1 MNIKSGLIKLLD
13 VRRHLLTIII
23 TSMFSIMQ
31 NQPLYSQAN
40 QCLRIAHVVIDSA
53 QLDNYRAALKE
64 GIETAVRAEPGV
76 ISLYAVY
83 DKNNPTHVTVFEIY
97 ADIAAYESHVQT
109 AHFKK
114 YKSTVQNMVKSLE
127 LTDVVP
133 IAFESKSK

>member
-1 MNIKSGLIKLLD
+1 
-13 VRRHLLTIII
+13 LLTIII

-40 QCLRIAHVVIDSA
+40 QYLRIAHVVIDSA
-53 QLDNYRAALKE
+53 QLDKYRAALKE

-97 ADIAAYESHVQT
+97 ADITAYETHIQT

-127 LTDVVP
+127 MTDVVP